1 MEDYTAKMR
10 TSQKIGLTV
19 IIAVLI
25 TGGFALIAYTGLF
38 RLLETDFF
46 SSRVESDQ
54 RLRLGDVADTI
65 VLWNQE
71 NLSRFDALSR
81 DRNMQSVFSISQRQ
95 EEILYRAQLS
105 DSLKDQLLGFNG
117 IRIIDNAGRI
127 QFSSFAGDIGSRQ
140 FGIDTRIVYSN
151 WNETKDSFELPI
163 ADEDSIASAY
173 YDEANQQVRYQLPI
187 QDWGFV
193 TRGWMIVYMGLSG
206 LTDRL
211 ARDGSIAEGANLYVV
226 EGRGI
231 ITDIRPEQVAAV
243 KGEIDVLWPVDGVP
257 SEFSVL
263 ARGLDGKYWL
273 GGTVSGDG
281 TWVGKLIPGN
291 LFGFSDSVRM
301 LILSTVFLTSILF
314 VFLLLNL
321 RQDKTEVLRG
331 RIKSLQVNLLRS
343 WLEHQE
349 DRKLLPKD
357 FEARREEVRTELRS
371 GLGKLRED
379 ESAKADEMID
389 KGWTRIAEILAEKE
403 NEATSIGSNA
413 VAQQTPIDMKLLENM
428 IARAIS
434 VSQTPQ
440 TKVEKIAELE
450 QAPLEADE
458 ISELEQAPLEA
469 EEIPKIAEEDAELEE
484 LIELESDSMVLNNAG
499 ELAGVR
505 RVETSDNHA
514 EVERGDVAHSGV
526 RKDSEALEILP
537 VVLADDFGE
546 LVEIDNVK
554 QTRLYM
560 FDKAADATFED
571 AIDNLKPLDESDEGT
586 GDLEEIDEPDAADR
600 LDSKPE
606 SRSVNSVMFI
616 PIAEV
621 VRKYRKAKSDVVN
634 DEDGHF
640 RHSDSM
646 ESLMKTKPMGILP
659 GTKSNNEDLHF
670 ANEVPE
676 LSWREDGIDYDR
688 YLRDFESDSTG
699 ICKSLMKLS
708 KEYRAICGAL
718 FLSSEKGL
726 VTDYAVGLSD
736 ECAAQL
742 SVARGDKLWSEW
754 FDKRLVVFIP
764 ELSNSPYSGITKH
777 HEFRYIR
784 AAVFIPIIY
793 DGNSSYLFLGFKEA
807 PEDPMGLLVGTAAL

>member
-1 MEDYTAKMR
+1 MEDYPVKMR
-10 TSQKIGLTV
+10 TSQKIVLTI

-46 SSRVESDQ
+46 SSRVKSDQ
-54 RLRLGDVADTI
+54 RLRLGDIADT
-65 VLWNQE
+65 VALWNQE

-95 EEILYRAQLS
+95 EEILYRARLS

-117 IRIIDNAGRI
+117 IRVVDNAGRI

-140 FGIDTRIVYSN
+140 FGVDARILYRN
-151 WNETKDSFELPI
+151 WNEMRDSFELSI
-163 ADEDSIASAY
+163 ADEDSIASTY

-193 TRGWMIVYMGLSG
+193 TRGWMIAYMGLSG

-211 ARDGSIAEGANLYVV
+211 ARDGSIAKGANLFVV

-231 ITDIRPEQVAAV
+231 IADIRPEQVAAV
-243 KGEIDVLWPVDGVP
+243 KGEIDVVWPVDGVP

-263 ARGLDGKYWL
+263 AKGLDGKYWL
-273 GGTVSGDG
+273 GGTISGDG

-291 LFGFSDSVRM
+291 LFGFSGFVRM
-301 LILSTVFLTSILF
+301 LILATVFLTSMLLI
-314 VFLLLNL
+314 FLLLNL
-321 RQDKTEVLRG
+321 RQDRTEVLRG
-331 RIKSLQVNLLRS
+331 RIKRLQVNLLRS
-343 WLEHQE
+343 WLEHHE
-349 DRKLLPKD
+349 DKKLTLKD

-379 ESAKADEMID
+379 ESTKADEIID
-389 KGWTRIAEILAEKE
+389 SGWTRIAEILAEKE
-403 NEATSIGSNA
+403 NEATDSNA
-413 VAQQTPIDMKLLENM
+413 VVQHTPIDMKLLEDM

-434 VSQTPQ
+434 AAQAPRIQQPPQ
-440 TKVEKIAELE
+440 TRQGEPVEVEEVVELVE
-450 QAPLEADE
+450 EPLEM
-458 ISELEQAPLEA
+458 
-469 EEIPKIAEEDAELEE
+469 EEIPEIAEKNANLGELT
-484 LIELESDSMVLNNAG
+484 ELESYEITDAD
-499 ELAGVR
+499 ELVDTR
-505 RVETSDNHA
+505 QEELSDNQIG
-514 EVERGDVAHSGV
+514 VERVDEVPSKTG
-526 RKDSEALEILP
+526 KNSEVLEILP

-554 QTRLYM
+554 QSRLYM
-560 FDKAADATFED
+560 FDGTPDATLEN
-571 AIDNLKPLDESDEGT
+571 AIDNLKPLDEEDEGAV
-586 GDLEEIDEPDAADR
+586 DLEEINGPDTADS
-600 LDSKPE
+600 LVSKPE
-606 SRSVNSVMFI
+606 SSSVDRVMFI

-621 VRKYRKAKSDVVN
+621 VRLYRKSKSDVVN
-634 DEDGHF
+634 DEDEDY

-646 ESLMKTKPMGILP
+646 ESLIETRTMGILP
-659 GTKSNNEDLHF
+659 GTEPNNENLHF
-670 ANEVPE
+670 AHGVPE

-688 YLRDFESDSTG
+688 YLRNFESDSTG

-718 FLSSEKGL
+718 FLSSKKGL

-736 ECAAQL
+736 ECATRL

-754 FDKRLVVFIP
+754 FGKRLVIFIP
-764 ELSNSPYSGITKH
+764 ELSNSPYASRTKH

-793 DGNSSYLFLGFKEA
+793 SGHSSYLFLGFKET
-807 PEDPMGLLVGTAAL
+807 PEDPMGLLVGATAIR